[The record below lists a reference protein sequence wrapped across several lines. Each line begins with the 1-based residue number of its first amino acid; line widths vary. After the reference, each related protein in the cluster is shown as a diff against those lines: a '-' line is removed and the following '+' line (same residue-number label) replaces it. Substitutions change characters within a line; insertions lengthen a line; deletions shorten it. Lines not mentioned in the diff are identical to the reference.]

1 MSHPVCYTTRMKIK
15 NDMKNK
21 NQNPR
26 YRLAKRGETQT
37 PYYGV
42 WTPDEYTGNSEFPK
56 SHKGLEAAIRLAD
69 AFESFVVAHNAD
81 CTTETVW
88 THSELTAA
96 IEKDRCDYYRKGTY
110 HGD

>member
-1 MSHPVCYTTRMKIK
+1 M
-15 NDMKNK
+15 NEK
-21 NQNPR
+21 NQTR

-42 WTPDEYTGNSEFPK
+42 WTLEEYDGDREFPK
-56 SHKGLEAAIRLAD
+56 THEGLEKAVQLANK
-69 AFESFVVAHNAD
+69 FESFVVAHNAD

-96 IEKDRCDYYRKGTY
+96 VEKDRCDYYSKGTY

>member
-1 MSHPVCYTTRMKIK
+1 M
-15 NDMKNK
+15 DEK
-21 NQNPR
+21 NQTR

-42 WTPDEYTGNSEFPK
+42 WTLEEYDGNREFPK
-56 SHKGLEAAIRLAD
+56 THKGLEEAIQLANK
-69 AFESFVVAHNAD
+69 FESIVVAHNAD

-96 IEKDRCDYYRKGTY
+96 IEKDRCDYYNKETF